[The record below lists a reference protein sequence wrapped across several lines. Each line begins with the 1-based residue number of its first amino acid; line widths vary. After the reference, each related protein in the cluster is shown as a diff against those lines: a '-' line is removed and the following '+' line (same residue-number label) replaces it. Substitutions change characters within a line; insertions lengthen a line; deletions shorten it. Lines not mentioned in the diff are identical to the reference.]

1 MVIACWVFLYLGKT
15 TTELGEFC
23 GHVCLKASAAE
34 KRERRRSSSRADEK
48 TEMENFET
56 EIRKI
61 LPQSFD
67 QQNFISNNNVGVKNI
82 LDSHY

>member
-1 MVIACWVFLYLGKT
+1 MFLYLGKT

-61 LPQSFD
+61 LYLLKEILSELFKIRSF
-67 QQNFISNNNVGVKNI
+67 I
-82 LDSHY
+82 LF